1 MYIQKDWQI
10 INEYDYSDIELD
22 QTMVS
27 ELDLAGRI
35 LMSRGLIDPEQRKTF
50 FAADLSMLHDPF
62 LFKDM
67 RKACEAIIR
76 HGRAG
81 SLIIVHGDY
90 DADGL
95 TSTALVIRALR
106 RFGFLCDHVVP
117 DRLIDGYGLSD
128 SGINRIIDA
137 GASLVITVDCGI
149 ASVDEV
155 DRLNAAGIE
164 VIITDHH
171 EFRPELP
178 RALALL
184 NPKLPGHG
192 YPFDA
197 LAGVGVALKLVQALD
212 IMLDGGNKW
221 INDISLAALGT
232 VADVVPLID
241 ENRIIVSQGIE
252 QINKG
257 AENVPAGICAMMDLC
272 QKRNALNAGTMGF
285 TLAPRLNAAGRLGDV
300 EPALRLLLS
309 DDASQTAKDAEI
321 LNELNKQRQS
331 LEQKIIE
338 EAVNRIEEMPD
349 SGNRNVI
356 VIAGRNWH
364 PGVIG
369 IVCSRLVEQYSRPVI
384 MLAGDNGSNLRG
396 SCRTYGDFDILAA
409 LEAAAEFTISYGGH
423 KKAAGLELSADNL
436 EAFADAVE
444 IYARQH
450 MDQLDLRPAILA
462 DMYLDES
469 DLNIENARS
478 LAALE
483 PFGECNRQ
491 PLFISEGFRIIQW
504 MLVGN
509 GRHVKLVVE
518 GKSGKHY
525 DGIAFSMSDAD
536 ELFTAGDR
544 IDLLF
549 SLEINEWQNRERL
562 QLQIKDIHLS
572 QSGDD
577 FIDRPWLADGLY
589 KNNWTLSKIA
599 EKYSLGVDE
608 LMPAGSD
615 FKAAYQFIRTRFAS
629 RCLETDLKILAR
641 RISSSYRIEL
651 NAFKLARIIE
661 VFAES
666 NLISLEWLG
675 DDRCKFSLLEVNS
688 KVRLEEASTY
698 RRLLSE
704 GEI

>member
-1 MYIQKDWQI
+1 MYIRKDWQLV
-10 INEYDYSDIELD
+10 NNSNTNNADLD
-22 QTMVS
+22 PALFS
-27 ELDLAGRI
+27 EIDLAGKI
-35 LMSRGLIDPEQRKTF
+35 LLSRGLIDPDQHREF
-50 FAADLSMLHDPF
+50 FAADLAGLHDPF

-67 RKACEAIIR
+67 KKACEAIVR
-76 HGRAG
+76 HGQAG

-106 RFGFLCDHVVP
+106 QFGFKCDYVVP
-117 DRLIDGYGLSD
+117 DRLVDGYGLSD
-128 SGINRIIDA
+128 TGINRIIAA

-149 ASVDEV
+149 ASVEEV

-178 RALALL
+178 RALALI
-184 NPKLPGHG
+184 NPKLPDHG

-212 IMLDGGNKW
+212 IMLEGGKKW
-221 INDISLAALGT
+221 VNNITLAALGT

-241 ENRIIVSQGIE
+241 ENRIIVSNGIA
-252 QINKG
+252 QINQG

-272 QKRNALNAGTMGF
+272 QKRNSLNAGTMGF

-300 EPALRLLLS
+300 EPALKLLLS
-309 DDASQTAKDAEI
+309 DDKTETVKAAEI
-321 LNELNKQRQS
+321 LNELNKQRQG
-331 LEQKIIE
+331 LEQAIVE
-338 EAVNRIEEMPD
+338 EAVSKIEASPD
-349 SGNRNVI
+349 SAGRNVI
-356 VIAGRNWH
+356 VIAGRDWH

-384 MLAGDNGSNLRG
+384 MLAGDNGANLRG
-396 SCRTYGDFDILAA
+396 SCRTFGDFDILAA
-409 LEAAAEFTISYGGH
+409 LDAAAEFTLSYGGH
-423 KKAAGLELSADNL
+423 KKAAGLELSPDNL
-436 EAFADAVE
+436 DAFADAVNE
-444 IYARQH
+444 YASQH
-450 MDQLDLRPAILA
+450 MDQLDMRPVLLA
-462 DMYLDES
+462 DMYLEEN
-469 DLNIENARS
+469 DLTLENARS

-483 PFGECNRQ
+483 PYGECNRQ
-491 PLFISEGFRIIQW
+491 PLFISMGFRIAEW
-504 MLVGN
+504 TLVGN

-518 GKSGKHY
+518 GKTGRKY
-525 DGIAFSMSDAD
+525 DGIAFSMSEAD
-536 ELFTAGDR
+536 ELFVIGDK

-549 SLEINEWQNRERL
+549 SLEINEWQNREKL
-562 QLQIKDIHLS
+562 QLQIKDIHHS
-572 QSGDD
+572 EIGNE

-589 KNNWTLSKIA
+589 KNNWTLGKIA
-599 EKYSLGVDE
+599 EKYGLSVDE
-608 LMPAGSD
+608 LMPTGSD

-629 RCLETDLKILAR
+629 RCIETDLKVLAR
-641 RISSSYRIEL
+641 RISSSYRIDL

-675 DDRCKFSLLEVNS
+675 DDRCRFSLIEVS
-688 KVRLEEASTY
+688 SRVRLEQASTY